1 MKVLLAVLLS
11 FSFFLAGAQNQR
23 DNSGALIGL
32 DFSVG
37 LHRPGG
43 DWAARFGDHGSLGS
57 SVEYFFKKSNFILGL
72 EGYFL
77 FGQKVKEDVLAGI
90 RGPDGLLI
98 SNDRSVAD
106 IQLRER
112 GFYVGGHLG
121 KLFRLSD
128 FNPKTGIRLTVGA
141 GVLQHQI
148 RLQEEVNV
156 SVSAI
161 SGDYKKGYDRLS
173 NGLALNQFIGYQH
186 FSLNRRINFYAG
198 FEFTQAF
205 TQSRRDYNF
214 DTRSTDADTHFDWS
228 YGLRLGWVFP
238 FYLSDKGEEILY

>member
-1 MKVLLAVLLS
+1 
-11 FSFFLAGAQNQR
+11 
-23 DNSGALIGL
+23 
-32 DFSVG
+32 
-37 LHRPGG
+37 
-43 DWAARFGDHGSLGS
+43 
-57 SVEYFFKKSNFILGL
+57 
-72 EGYFL
+72 
-77 FGQKVKEDVLAGI
+77 KVKEDVLAGI

-205 TQSRRDYNF
+205 
-214 DTRSTDADTHFDWS
+214 
-228 YGLRLGWVFP
+228 
-238 FYLSDKGEEILY
+238 